1 LIDPV
6 LANEAEASTMSETPV
21 RVVLY
26 LNQFFGQVG
35 GEEAAGV
42 GPRLVE
48 APVGPGRALA
58 AMLGDDGALVGTV
71 VCGDN
76 YFAEQPERATAEAL
90 ALVRQAAPTMF
101 LAGPAFDA
109 GRYGQACG
117 ALCQAVSRELG
128 IPAVTGMHEENPGV
142 ELYHRDVYV
151 VRTGDSA
158 REMTAALGAMLR
170 LARNLLA
177 GAPLGR
183 PEAEGY
189 FPRGQVALEMA
200 EQTAAHRAVDLLLA
214 KLRGEP
220 FASEIRLPKFPSTP
234 APPPVPDLSRAV
246 VALVTDGGL
255 VPKGNPDGVE
265 PRAATKFGVY
275 PIGAADALSAAEYDV
290 THAGYD
296 NASVRQDPNRL
307 VPVDVARELE
317 REGRIG
323 RLHDHFISTTGVGTP
338 LDRGRQLGRDI
349 AAHLKAAG
357 VEAVILTST

>member
-1 LIDPV
+1 MEQRPL
-6 LANEAEASTMSETPV
+6 
-21 RVVLY
+21 RVVHY
-26 LNQFFGQVG
+26 VNQMFGGLG
-35 GEEAAGV
+35 GEEAAGS

-48 APVGPGRALA
+48 GPVGPGRALA
-58 AMLGDDGALVGTV
+58 QVLGAEGTV
-71 VCGDN
+71 VATVICGDN
-76 YFAEQPERATAEAL
+76 YVAERLETAVPEL
-90 ALVRQAAPTMF
+90 VALVRSAAPDLL
-101 LAGPAFDA
+101 LAGPAFNA

-151 VRTGDSA
+151 LRTGDSA
-158 REMTAALGAMLR
+158 REMAAALAAMLR
-170 LARNLLA
+170 LARKLQA
-177 GAPLGR
+177 GEPLGR

-189 FPRGQVALEMA
+189 FPRGQVVLEMA
-200 EQTAAHRAVDLLLA
+200 EHTAARRAVDMLLA
-214 KLRGEP
+214 KLAGAP
-220 FASEIRLPKFPSTP
+220 FQSEIRLPKFPTTP

-246 VALVTDGGL
+246 VAPVTDGGL
-255 VPKGNPDGVE
+255 VPKGNPDQVE

-275 PIGAADALSAAEYDV
+275 PIGAADTLDAAQYDV
-290 THAGYD
+290 THSGYD
-296 NASVRQDPNRL
+296 NTSVRQDPNRL

-349 AAHLKAAG
+349 AAHLKGAG

>member
-1 LIDPV
+1 
-6 LANEAEASTMSETPV
+6 MSETPL

-35 GEEAAGV
+35 GEEAAGI

-58 AMLGDDGALVGTV
+58 PLLGGDGALVGTV

-76 YFAEQPERATAEAL
+76 YFAEQPEQATAEIL
-90 ALVRQAAPTMF
+90 TFVRQATPTVF

-117 ALCQAVSRELG
+117 ALCQAVGRELG

-151 VRTGDSA
+151 VRTGASA
-158 REMTAALGAMLR
+158 REMAAALGAMLR
-170 LARNLLA
+170 LARKLLA
-177 GAPLGR
+177 GEPLGR

-189 FPRGQVALEMA
+189 FPRGQVVLEMA
-200 EQTAAHRAVDLLLA
+200 EHTAARRAVDMLLA
-214 KLRGEP
+214 KLGGTP
-220 FASEIRLPKFPSTP
+220 FQSEIRLPKFSTTP

-255 VPKGNPDGVE
+255 VPKGNPDQVE

-275 PIGAADALSAAEYDV
+275 PIGSADALDAEQYDV

-296 NASVRQDPNRL
+296 NTSVRQDPNRL
-307 VPVDVARELE
+307 VPLDVARELE

-338 LDRGRQLGRDI
+338 LDRSRQLGRDI
-349 AAHLKAAG
+349 AAHLKDAG

>member
-1 LIDPV
+1 
-6 LANEAEASTMSETPV
+6 M

-58 AMLGDDGALVGTV
+58 QLLGADGALVGTV

-76 YFAEQPERATAEAL
+76 YFAEQSEQAAAEVLTL
-90 ALVRQAAPTMF
+90 ARQAAPTVF

-117 ALCQAVSRELG
+117 ALCQAVGRELG

-158 REMTAALGAMLR
+158 REMAAALGAMLR
-170 LARNLLA
+170 LARKLLA
-177 GAPLGR
+177 GEPLGR
-183 PEAEGY
+183 PDAEGY

-200 EQTAAHRAVDLLLA
+200 EHTAARRAVDMLLA
-214 KLRGEP
+214 KLAGAP
-220 FASEIRLPKFPSTP
+220 FESEIRLPKFPTTP
-234 APPPVPDLSRAV
+234 APPPVPDLSRAT

-255 VPKGNPDGVE
+255 VPRGNPDQVE

-275 PIGAADALSAAEYDV
+275 PIGAADALDPAAYDV

-296 NASVRQDPNRL
+296 NASVKQDPNRL
-307 VPVDVARELE
+307 VPLDVARELE

-323 RLHDHFISTTGVGTP
+323 RLHDHFVSTTGVGTP
-338 LDRGRQLGRDI
+338 LDRSRQLGRDI
-349 AAHLKAAG
+349 AAHLKDAG